1 MSSVISIYIIGLVTP
16 CPHPLSL
23 SIVRAYKG
31 KRGKREGRERE
42 EGEEREREE
51 RRVSLREGDFTFRP
65 SFRR

>member
-42 EGEEREREE
+42 EGEER
-51 RRVSLREGDFTFRP
+51 RVSLREGDFTYRP

>member
-1 MSSVISIYIIGLVTP
+1 MKPGG
-16 CPHPLSL
+16 HPPPLQVL
-23 SIVRAYKG
+23 G
-31 KRGKREGRERE
+31 WPKREEREDREGRERE